1 MSILPIAGLAGKYLT
16 FVLAGEDYGFPVG
29 HVREI
34 TRITDITVVPRM
46 PAHVSG
52 VINLRGKVVPV
63 MDLRIRFSLTAA
75 PPTDETCIIV
85 TETTAGDR
93 RVVFGAIVDRVSE
106 VLSITADE
114 IEDRPDF
121 GERLDTQ
128 YMLGLAKVKGH
139 IKILLDLDQMLE
151 DDLRMSGR
159 AA

>member
-1 MSILPIAGLAGKYLT
+1 MAVNSAGLTGKYLT
-16 FVLAGEDYGFPVG
+16 FVLAEEEYAFPVG

-63 MDLRIRFSLTAA
+63 MDLRVRFNLTAA

-85 TETTAGDR
+85 TETSVGDM

-106 VLSITADE
+106 VLTIGTDE
-114 IEDRPDF
+114 IEERPDF
-121 GERLDTQ
+121 GERLDTK
-128 YMLGLAKVKGH
+128 YMLGIAKVKGK
-139 IKILLDLDQMLE
+139 IKILLNLDEMLA
-151 DDLRMSGR
+151 DDARMTGR

>member
-1 MSILPIAGLAGKYLT
+1 MAVNSAGLTGKYLT
-16 FVLAGEDYGFPVG
+16 FVLAEEEYAFPVG

-34 TRITDITVVPRM
+34 TRITDVTVVPRM

-63 MDLRIRFSLTAA
+63 MDLRVRFNLTAA

-85 TETTAGDR
+85 TETSVGDT

-106 VLSITADE
+106 VLTIGTDE
-114 IEDRPDF
+114 IEERPDF
-121 GERLDTQ
+121 GERLDTK
-128 YMLGLAKVKGH
+128 YMLGIAKVKGK
-139 IKILLDLDQMLE
+139 IKILLNLDEMLA
-151 DDLRMSGR
+151 DDARMTGR

>member
-1 MSILPIAGLAGKYLT
+1 MSTSDNTAIAGKYLT
-16 FVLAGEDYGFPVG
+16 FVLAGEEYAFPVG
-29 HVREI
+29 RVREI

-63 MDLRIRFSLTAA
+63 MDLRVRFGLRAT

-85 TETTAGDR
+85 TETTFGDR
-93 RVVFGAIVDRVSE
+93 RIVFGCIVDRVSE
-106 VLSITADE
+106 VLNVSTE
-114 IEDRPDF
+114 ELEDRPDF

-128 YMLGLAKVKGH
+128 YMLGIAKVKGH
-139 IKILLDLDQMLE
+139 IKLLLDLDQMLA
-151 DDLRMSGR
+151 DDAIVGGR

>member
-1 MSILPIAGLAGKYLT
+1 MATIPTAGIAGKYLT
-16 FVLAGEDYGFPVG
+16 FVLASEEYAFPVG

-63 MDLRIRFSLTAA
+63 MDLRIRFNLSAGA
-75 PPTDETCIIV
+75 HTDETCIIV
-85 TETTAGDR
+85 TETSVGDR
-93 RVVFGAIVDRVSE
+93 RIVFGAIVDRVSE
-106 VLSITADE
+106 VLNVSADE

-121 GERLDTQ
+121 GERLDTK
-128 YMLGLAKVKGH
+128 YMLGIAKVKGH
-139 IKILLDLDQMLE
+139 IKILLDLDQMLA
-151 DDLRMSGR
+151 DDAAVTGR

>member
-1 MSILPIAGLAGKYLT
+1 MSTTPNAGIAGKYLT
-16 FVLAGEDYGFPVG
+16 FVLAGEEYALPVG
-29 HVREI
+29 RVREI

-63 MDLRIRFSLTAA
+63 MDLRVRFDLTAT

-85 TETTAGDR
+85 TETNIGDR

-106 VLSITADE
+106 VLNVSMEE

-121 GERLDTQ
+121 GERLDTR
-128 YMLGLAKVKGH
+128 YMLGIAKVKGH
-139 IKILLDLDQMLE
+139 IKILLDLDQMLA
-151 DDLRMSGR
+151 DDAASNGR

>member
-1 MSILPIAGLAGKYLT
+1 MTPTAPAGRAGKYLT
-16 FVLAGEDYGFPVG
+16 FVLDGEDYAFPVG

-46 PAHVSG
+46 PSHVSG

-63 MDLRIRFSLTAA
+63 MDLRVRFNLTAT

-85 TETTAGDR
+85 TEASVGDQ

-106 VLSITADE
+106 VLNVSAED
-114 IEDRPDF
+114 IESRPDF
-121 GERLDTQ
+121 GDRVDTQ
-128 YMLGLAKVKGH
+128 YILGIAKIKDG
-139 IKILLDLDQMLE
+139 IKILLDLDQMLA
-151 DDLRMSGR
+151 DDARVTGR

>member
-1 MSILPIAGLAGKYLT
+1 MATIPSAGIAGKYLT
-16 FVLAGEDYGFPVG
+16 FVLAGEEYAFPVG

-63 MDLRIRFSLTAA
+63 MDLRVRFGLTAA

-85 TETTAGDR
+85 TETAIGDR

-106 VLSITADE
+106 VLNIAGDE

-128 YMLGLAKVKGH
+128 YMLGIAKVKGH
-139 IKILLDLDQMLE
+139 IKILLDLDQMLA
-151 DDLRMSGR
+151 DDSLANGR

>member
-1 MSILPIAGLAGKYLT
+1 MANNAGAGLPGKYLT
-16 FVLAGEDYGFPVG
+16 FVLAGEEYAFPVG

-63 MDLRIRFSLTAA
+63 MDLRIRFNLVAEPA
-75 PPTDETCIIV
+75 NDETCIIV
-85 TETTAGDR
+85 TETSIGDR

-106 VLSITADE
+106 VLNVTAEE

-128 YMLGLAKVKGH
+128 YMLGIAKVKGR
-139 IKILLDLDQMLE
+139 IKILLDLDQMLA
-151 DDLRMSGR
+151 DDARLTSR

>member
-1 MSILPIAGLAGKYLT
+1 MAPISAAGRPGKYLT
-16 FVLAGEDYGFPVG
+16 FVLAEEEYAFPVG

-63 MDLRIRFSLTAA
+63 MDLRVRFNLVAA

-85 TETTAGDR
+85 TESSIDDR

-106 VLSITADE
+106 VLNIAAEE

-121 GERLDTQ
+121 GERLDTE
-128 YMLGLAKVKGH
+128 YMLGIAKVKGR
-139 IKILLDLDQMLE
+139 IKILLDLDQMLS
-151 DDLRMSGR
+151 DDARITGR

>member
-1 MSILPIAGLAGKYLT
+1 MATIPSAGIAGKFLT
-16 FVLAGEDYGFPVG
+16 FVLAEEEYAFPVG

-46 PAHVSG
+46 PAHISG

-63 MDLRIRFSLTAA
+63 MDLRIRFNLVAA
-75 PPTDETCIIV
+75 PPTDETCIVV
-85 TETTAGDR
+85 TESSIGDR

-106 VLSITADE
+106 VLNVSSEE

-121 GERLDTQ
+121 GERLETQ
-128 YMLGLAKVKGH
+128 YMLGIAKVKGK
-139 IKILLDLDQMLE
+139 IKILLDLNQMLA
-151 DDLRMSGR
+151 DDVTVAGR

>member
-1 MSILPIAGLAGKYLT
+1 MATNSSAGQPGKYLT
-16 FVLAGEDYGFPVG
+16 FVLVDEEYAFPVG

-34 TRITDITVVPRM
+34 VRITDITVVPRM
-46 PAHVSG
+46 PAHVRG

-63 MDLRIRFSLTAA
+63 MDLRIRFNLRAE

-85 TETTAGDR
+85 TESSIGDR

-106 VLSITADE
+106 VLNVSADE

-128 YMLGLAKVKGH
+128 YMLGIAKVKGR
-139 IKILLDLDQMLE
+139 IKILLDLDQMLA
-151 DDLRMSGR
+151 DDARLTSR

>member
-1 MSILPIAGLAGKYLT
+1 MTDIPNAGLAGKYLT
-16 FVLAGEDYGFPVG
+16 FVLAGEDYAFPVG

-63 MDLRIRFSLTAA
+63 MDLRVRFDLTAT
-75 PPTDETCIIV
+75 PPTDETCIVV
-85 TETTAGDR
+85 TETSVGDS
-93 RVVFGAIVDRVSE
+93 RVMFGAIVDRVSE
-106 VLSITADE
+106 VLNISADE

-121 GERLDTQ
+121 GERLNTQ

-139 IKILLDLDQMLE
+139 IKILLDLDQMLA
-151 DDLRMSGR
+151 DDARITGR

>member
-1 MSILPIAGLAGKYLT
+1 MATNPSAGLTGKYLT
-16 FVLAGEDYGFPVG
+16 FVLADEEYAFPVG

-63 MDLRIRFSLTAA
+63 MDLRVRFNLTAA
-75 PPTDETCIIV
+75 PPTDETCIVV
-85 TETTAGDR
+85 TETAVGDR
-93 RVVFGAIVDRVSE
+93 RVVFGCIVDRVSE
-106 VLSITADE
+106 VLNVSAEE

-121 GERLDTQ
+121 GERLETE
-128 YMLGLAKVKGH
+128 YMLGIAKVKGH
-139 IKILLDLDQMLE
+139 IKILLDLDQMLA
-151 DDLRMSGR
+151 DDARMTER

>member
-1 MSILPIAGLAGKYLT
+1 MATTPTAGIAGKYLT
-16 FVLAGEDYGFPVG
+16 FVLAGEEYALPVG

-46 PAHVSG
+46 PGHVSG
-52 VINLRGKVVPV
+52 VINLRGKVVPI
-63 MDLRIRFSLTAA
+63 MDLRVRFNLEAA

-85 TETTAGDR
+85 TETTVGDR

-106 VLSITADE
+106 VLNVSAEE

-121 GERLDTQ
+121 GERLDTR
-128 YMLGLAKVKGH
+128 YMLGIAKVKGH
-139 IKILLDLDQMLE
+139 IKILLDLDQMLA
-151 DDLRMSGR
+151 DDATVNGR

>member
-1 MSILPIAGLAGKYLT
+1 MSINNAGLTGKYLT
-16 FVLAGEDYGFPVG
+16 FVLAEEEYAFPVG

-63 MDLRIRFSLTAA
+63 MDLRIRFNLNAA

-85 TETTAGDR
+85 TETSVGDM

-106 VLSITADE
+106 VLTIGTDE
-114 IEDRPDF
+114 IEERPDF
-121 GERLDTQ
+121 GERLNTK
-128 YMLGLAKVKGH
+128 YMLGIAKVKGK
-139 IKILLDLDQMLE
+139 IKILLNLDEMLA
-151 DDLRMSGR
+151 DDARLTGR

>member
-1 MSILPIAGLAGKYLT
+1 MATTPNAGLSGKFLT
-16 FVLAGEDYGFPVG
+16 FVLADEEYAFPVG

-46 PAHVSG
+46 PAHISG

-63 MDLRIRFSLTAA
+63 MDLRVRFGLRAA
-75 PPTDETCIIV
+75 PPNDETCIIV
-85 TETTAGDR
+85 TETSVGDR

-106 VLSITADE
+106 VLNVSNDE

-128 YMLGLAKVKGH
+128 YMLGIAKVKGK
-139 IKILLDLDQMLE
+139 IKILLDLTQMLA
-151 DDLRMSGR
+151 DDATVTGR